1 MINTVSITDLKQNTS
16 KIIGQVRAEGKS
28 LVILQRSKAAAVL
41 VDPEYYDILEEAL
54 EDLADLKAIEDRK
67 SDATVVFDKYFIKR
81 FGKGAKKNLGE

>member
-16 KIIGQVRAEGKS
+16 KIIGKVRAEGKS

-54 EDLADLKAIEDRK
+54 EDLADLRTIEERK
-67 SDATVVFDKYFIKR
+67 NDPTLDFDEYFTKR
-81 FGKGAKKNLGE
+81 FGKITKKRVEE